1 MAVEKGKSKQ
11 KYGFYLNDET
21 TNMIDTH
28 LESAQTNNRSKFVEK
43 AIHHYSAYLDTGHN
57 KILGNE
63 IIRVMRDIMHD
74 QISRVS
80 RMLFKV
86 AVEISVSNYLKA
98 ANVTDLS
105 EPDYQKLRYYVAEQV
120 RKTKGTISLE
130 YALADEYLVE
140 VLGCQE

>member
-1 MAVEKGKSKQ
+1 MAIEKGKSKQ

-63 IIRVMRDIMHD
+63 IIRVMRDIMFID
-74 QISRVS
+74 NRFNGVNI
-80 RMLFKV
+80 L
-86 AVEISVSNYLKA
+86 SN
-98 ANVTDLS
+98 NIIG
-105 EPDYQKLRYYVAEQV
+105 R
-120 RKTKGTISLE
+120 R
-130 YALADEYLVE
+130 
-140 VLGCQE
+140 

>member
-1 MAVEKGKSKQ
+1 MAIEKGKSKQ

-28 LESAQTNNRSKFVEK
+28 LESAHTNNRSKFVEK
-43 AIHHYSAYLDTGHN
+43 AIHHYSA
-57 KILGNE
+57 LGNE

-130 YALADEYLVE
+130 YALADEYLIE